1 MKVLKFGGSSVG
13 SAEAIEKVVEIVTK
27 TIGKDSCAI
36 VLSAM
41 QGATDA
47 LIDIAK
53 TAERGDDGFRA
64 KIREIETKHQTTARK
79 LLGENSQ
86 DGVFD
91 FIENRI
97 NELKNICEGVFLLR
111 ELSARTLD
119 RIFSFGEILSTKI
132 AAAKF
137 TSHGIE
143 NVWKDSRQLIKTDSN
158 YGFAAVDFA
167 KTNELIKDFFT
178 TERGHS
184 CPPDNETSDD
194 ERTRVSAFRLTILPG
209 FIASDA
215 ENITTTLGRGGS
227 DYTGAILAAALDAD
241 VLEIWTDVSGMMT
254 ADPRIVRNIRQIP
267 QITYREA
274 MELSHFGAKVIYP
287 PTIQPV
293 LQKNIPIF
301 IKNTFAPDDYG
312 TLIEADAKDAHEIIR
327 GITSIDKISVL
338 SLEGAGMVGIPG
350 FSKRLFD
357 ALSRATINVI
367 LITQSSSEHSICVA
381 IEEKFADAAKTVVD
395 REFEY
400 EIAVGKIE
408 PLRVENQLSILA
420 IVGDNMKNHT
430 GISGKMFHALGA
442 QGVNIRA
449 IAQGSSER
457 NISAIIESKDVRK
470 AVNTLHEEFFS
481 DGKRQINLFIVGV
494 GTVGKRLLAQLEQQK
509 DYLSEQMNL
518 NVRVVG
524 LANSKTFAVDE
535 EGIDPANFKFQI
547 SDSKLS
553 SDNLADVIIE
563 KNLRNSIFVDVTA
576 SEKVVENYSKLLQKS
591 VSVIAC
597 NKIAASSEY
606 ANYQKLKDTAREY
619 NTNFLF
625 ETNVGAGLPI
635 INTLN
640 DLLRSGDKINRIEA
654 VLSGTL
660 NFVFN
665 NYDGTKSFSSVV
677 RQAQTEG
684 YTEPDPRLDLSG
696 TDVARKILILAREA
710 GYKLEM
716 SDIEN
721 AGFLP
726 ESCLQ
731 GSVEDFYT
739 EMEAHESYF
748 KDLLETAKIQGLSL
762 KYIASFDN
770 GKASVGLQSIDS
782 THNFANLSGKDNAVL
797 FYTNRYADLPL
808 VVKGAGA
815 GADVTAAGVFADIIR
830 AAKI

>member
-13 SAEAIEKVVEIVTK
+13 SAENIEKVVAIVKNSIET
-27 TIGKDSCAI
+27 DSCAV

-41 QGATDA
+41 QSTTDG

-53 TAERGDDGFRA
+53 TAEKGDDAFRLKIKDLEA
-64 KIREIETKHQTTARK
+64 KHISTART
-79 LLGENSQ
+79 LLGENSS

-91 FIENRI
+91 FIENRF
-97 NELKNICEGVFLLR
+97 NELRSICEGVYLLR
-111 ELSARTLD
+111 ELSPRTLD
-119 RIFSFGEILSTKI
+119 RVVSFGEILSTKI
-132 AAAKF
+132 ASAKF
-137 TSHGIE
+137 NLLGVE
-143 NVWKDSRQLIKTDSN
+143 NVWKDSRQIIRTDSN
-158 YGFAAVDFA
+158 FGFAAVDFA
-167 KTNELIKDFFT
+167 KTNEQIKEFFNN
-178 TERGHS
+178 S
-184 CPPDNETSDD
+184 KIK
-194 ERTRVSAFRLTILPG
+194 LTILPG
-209 FIASDA
+209 FIASDS
-215 ENITTTLGRGGS
+215 NVITTTLGRGGS
-227 DYTGAILAAALDAD
+227 DYTGAILAAAIDAD
-241 VLEIWTDVSGMMT
+241 VLEIWTDVSGIMT

-267 QITYREA
+267 RITYREA

-312 TLIEADAKDAHEIIR
+312 TLIEAETATDNEIIR

-338 SLEGAGMVGIPG
+338 SLEGAGMIGIPG

-357 ALSRATINVI
+357 ALSRAQINVI

-381 IEEKFADAAKTVVD
+381 VEEKFDTLAKTVVD
-395 REFEY
+395 KEFEY
-400 EIAVGKIE
+400 EIAVGKID
-408 PLRVENQLSILA
+408 PLRVENGLSILA
-420 IVGDNMKNHT
+420 LVGDNMKNHT
-430 GISGKMFHALGA
+430 GVSGKMFAALGA

-481 DGKRQINLFIVGV
+481 DGKRQINLYIVGV

-509 DYLSEQMNL
+509 DYLSEQLNL

-524 LANSKTFAVDE
+524 LANSKKFAFDG
-535 EGIDPANFKFQI
+535 EGIDLADWATI
-547 SDSKLS
+547 LADSAES
-553 SDNLADVIIE
+553 NENLAEKIIE
-563 KNLRNSIFVDVTA
+563 KNLRNSVFVDVTA
-576 SEKVVENYSKLLQKS
+576 NAQVVENYPKLLQKA

-597 NKIAASSEY
+597 NKVAASSEY
-606 ANYQKLKDTAREY
+606 EKYRNLKNLAREY
-619 NTNFLF
+619 SANFLF

-640 DLLRSGDKINRIEA
+640 DLTGSGDKINRIEA

-665 NYDGTKSFSSVV
+665 NYDGSRSFASVV
-677 RQAQTEG
+677 KQAQTEG

-710 GYKLEM
+710 GHKLEM
-716 SDIEN
+716 ADIEN
-721 AGFLP
+721 EGFLP
-726 ESCLQ
+726 ESCLK
-731 GSVEDFYT
+731 GSVEDFYA
-739 EMEAHESYF
+739 EMEKHEDYF
-748 KDLLETAKIQGLSL
+748 RGLLEEAKSQNLSL
-762 KYIASFDN
+762 KYIASFNN
-770 GKASVGLQSIDS
+770 GKASVGLQSIDAA
-782 THNFANLSGKDNAVL
+782 HNFANLSGKDNAVL

-830 AAKI
+830 AARI

>member
-13 SAEAIEKVVEIVTK
+13 SSENIEKVIEIVAK
-27 TIGKDSCAI
+27 AIEEDSCVV

-41 QGATDA
+41 QGTTDT
-47 LIDIAK
+47 L
-53 TAERGDDGFRA
+53 
-64 KIREIETKHQTTARK
+64 IETGKLAESGDENFRSKIKEISDKHLQAARQ

-86 DGVFD
+86 SGVFD

-97 NELKNICEGVFLLR
+97 NELKSICEGVYLLR
-111 ELSARTLD
+111 ELSVRTLD
-119 RIFSFGEILSTKI
+119 RIVSLGEILSTKI
-132 AAAKF
+132 GSAKLN
-137 TSHGIE
+137 SLGIE
-143 NVWKDSRQLIKTDSN
+143 NIWKDSRQIIKTDSN
-158 YGFAAVDFA
+158 FGFAAVDFVR
-167 KTNELIKDFFT
+167 TNELVKEFFSSQIQNP
-178 TERGHS
+178 RS
-184 CPPDNETSDD
+184 KIQN
-194 ERTRVSAFRLTILPG
+194 LTIMPG
-209 FIASDA
+209 FIASNA

-227 DYTGAILAAALDAD
+227 DYTGAILAAALDAE

-254 ADPRIVRNIRQIP
+254 ADPRIVRNIKQIP
-267 QITYREA
+267 HITYREA

-301 IKNTFAPDDYG
+301 IKNTFAPNDYG
-312 TLIEADAKDAHEIIR
+312 TLIETETSDNEIIR
-327 GITSIDKISVL
+327 GITSIDKISVVN
-338 SLEGAGMVGIPG
+338 LEGSGMVGIPG

-357 ALSRATINVI
+357 ALSRAKINVI

-381 IEEKFADAAKTVVD
+381 IEENVAKLAKEVVD

-400 EIAVGKIE
+400 EISVGKIE
-408 PLRVENQLSILA
+408 PLRVENGFSILA
-420 IVGDNMKNHT
+420 LVGDNMKNHT
-430 GISGKMFHALGA
+430 GISGRMFAALGHN
-442 QGVNIRA
+442 GINIHA

-457 NISAIIESKDVRK
+457 NISAIIATKDVKK

-481 DGKRQINLFIVGV
+481 DGKKQINVYIAGV
-494 GTVGKRLLAQLEQQK
+494 GTVGSKLLAQINQQAE
-509 DYLSEQMNL
+509 YLAENLRL

-524 LANSKTFAVDE
+524 LANSKDFVFEE
-535 EGIDPANFKFQI
+535 EGINLSEFQI
-547 SDSKLS
+547 ADFKSQTKDQKP
-553 SDNLADVIIE
+553 NIENQLADLIIE

-576 SEKVVENYSKLLQKS
+576 NESVVENYPKLLEKS
-591 VSVIAC
+591 ISIIAC
-597 NKIAASSEY
+597 NKTAASGKFEK
-606 ANYQKLKDTAREY
+606 YQKLKDLSREFGTA
-619 NTNFLF
+619 FLF

-660 NFVFN
+660 QFVFN
-665 NYDGTKSFSSVV
+665 NYDGSRTFSEVV
-677 RQAQTEG
+677 RQAQDEG

-716 SDIEN
+716 EDVQKV
-721 AGFLP
+721 GFLP
-726 ESCLQ
+726 ESCLH
-731 GSVEDFYT
+731 GSVEDFYE
-739 EMEAHESYF
+739 EMAIHEAHFRAMVNE
-748 KDLLETAKIQGLSL
+748 AKSKNLIL
-762 KYIASFDN
+762 KYIATFDN
-770 GKASVGLQSIDS
+770 GKASVGLQSIDAN
-782 THNFANLSGKDNAVL
+782 HNFANLSGKDNAVL

-830 AAKI
+830 AARI

>member
-13 SAEAIEKVVEIVTK
+13 SAESIEKVVEIIK
-27 TIGKDSCAI
+27 SAAAKDSCAV

-41 QGATDA
+41 QFTTDA
-47 LIDIAK
+47 LIAAGK
-53 TAERGDDGFRA
+53 SAENGDDIFRA
-64 KIREIETKHQTTARK
+64 KIRDIETKHLETVRLLIRESAR
-79 LLGENSQ
+79 ESIS
-86 DGVFD
+86 D

-97 NELKNICEGVFLLR
+97 NELKSICEGVFLLG
-111 ELSARTLD
+111 ELSPRTLD
-119 RIFSFGEILSTKI
+119 RIVSLGEILSTKI
-132 AAAKF
+132 VSLKL
-137 TSHGIE
+137 TSLGIE
-143 NVWKDSRQLIKTDSN
+143 NVWKDSRQLIKTDAN
-158 YGFAAVDFA
+158 YGFAAVDFQ
-167 KTNELIKDFFT
+167 KTNELAAEFFSSQT
-178 TERGHS
+178 
-184 CPPDNETSDD
+184 
-194 ERTRVSAFRLTILPG
+194 AKLYILPG
-209 FIASDA
+209 FVASDA
-215 ENITTTLGRGGS
+215 DGVTTTLGRGGS
-227 DYTGAILAAALDAD
+227 DYTAAILAAALDAQ
-241 VLEIWTDVSGMMT
+241 VLEIWTDVSGIMT
-254 ADPRIVRNIRQIP
+254 ADPRLVRNIKRIP

-312 TLIEADAKDAHEIIR
+312 TLIEAEAKDDHEIIR

-338 SLEGAGMVGIPG
+338 SLEGSGMVGIPG

-357 ALSRATINVI
+357 ALSRAAINVI

-381 IEEKFADAAKTVVD
+381 VEENYADLAKTVVD
-395 REFEY
+395 KEFEN
-400 EIAVGKIE
+400 EIAAGKIE
-408 PLRVENQLSILA
+408 PLQIEKGLSILA
-420 IVGDNMKNHT
+420 VVGDNMKNHT
-430 GISGKMFHALGA
+430 GISGKMFAALGA
-442 QGVNIRA
+442 QGINIRA

-509 DYLSEQMNL
+509 NYLSEQMNL

-535 EGIDPANFKFQI
+535 EGIDLTNWQA
-547 SDSKLS
+547 KLS
-553 SDNLADVIIE
+553 ESSAIADDLTLAEKIVE
-563 KNLRNSIFVDVTA
+563 KNMRNSIFVDVTA
-576 SEKVVENYSKLLQKS
+576 NEKVVENYAPLLQKS

-597 NKIAASSEY
+597 NKIAASGEY
-606 ANYQKLKDTAREY
+606 AKYQKLKDTAREFSA
-619 NTNFLF
+619 NFLF

-640 DLLRSGDKINRIEA
+640 DLLRSGDRINRIEA

-665 NYDGTKSFSSVV
+665 NYDGSRSFSSVV
-677 RQAQTEG
+677 KQAQTEG

-710 GYKLEM
+710 GFKLEI

-721 AGFLP
+721 QGFLP
-726 ESCLQ
+726 ESCLH
-731 GSVEDFYT
+731 GTVEDFYA
-739 EMEAHESYF
+739 EMEKHENYF
-748 KDLLETAKIQGLSL
+748 SELPAKAKSKNLSL
-762 KYIASFDN
+762 KYIASFN
-770 GKASVGLQSIDS
+770 QGKASVGLQSIDKH
-782 THNFANLSGKDNAVL
+782 HNFANLSGKDNAVL

-830 AAKI
+830 AARI